1 MRTAVAA
8 WLASGAA
15 CAPMMTA
22 SPGMAAPDSPVQ
34 AGVEALT
41 GAGAQVTTIGTTF
54 EGRPVHLITIAGEG
68 PVPVGERPAVL
79 IVAGVAGEHL
89 VGTDVA
95 LGVASKMA
103 AEQPDLLRDRTLY
116 IVPLVNADA
125 QALVRAGDG
134 LRVATNANAMPA
146 DDDQDARIDEDGP
159 DDLDG
164 DGVITTM
171 RVLDPPHWLPATLV
185 ADEDD
190 PRILRAPKDGERARY
205 ALLVEGVDDD
215 GDGSFNE
222 DGLGG
227 INLDRNFPARWPE
240 HADDAGRY
248 ALEAPAAR
256 ALVDWMLEQDT
267 IGAVI
272 VYGVHDT
279 ITKVPT
285 AGKFDQTGRFPQGIE
300 EDDKP
305 LYDAVAEVFK
315 GITGISE
322 APTGEAD
329 GSFHLWSYGVYG
341 APTFATPVWV
351 RPDQMKRE
359 GESAEGGGDGAG
371 AGRAPAP
378 AEAPPPGGMTTAD
391 IQAMVADFQNAD
403 EARQQELMAEFR
415 AMPEALQQRIMA
427 VAQGGQD
434 PAASEGAAAPEG
446 APKKRASGDEAKW
459 LAYSDD
465 ERDGAGFVNWTSV
478 EHPQLGT
485 VEVGGFVP
493 GFRWNPPAEELD
505 RLIDEQAR
513 FAAAVLERL
522 PMVGAE
528 QVTVERLGERV
539 WRVTLTLTNTGAM
552 ETVSAIGRKVERVTP
567 IAMRFEGDRD
577 ALLAGDRLQRV
588 WSIPGDG
595 GVAVGEWMI
604 AGAAGEEVEIS
615 VRSSAAGDRT
625 VTVTLEEVS
634 R

>member
-1 MRTAVAA
+1 M
-8 WLASGAA
+8 L
-15 CAPMMTA
+15 TA

-34 AGVEALT
+34 AGVDALAT
-41 GAGAQVTTIGTTF
+41 AGAQVTTIGSTF
-54 EGRPVHLITIAGEG
+54 EGRPIHLITIAGEG
-68 PVPVGERPAVL
+68 PVPSSERPALL

-95 LGVASKMA
+95 LGVARKMA
-103 AEQPDLLRDRTLY
+103 SEQPDLLRDRTLY
-116 IVPLVNADA
+116 IVPLLNADA
-125 QALVRAGDG
+125 QALVRSGEG
-134 LRVATNANAMPA
+134 LRIATNANAMPA

-159 DDLDG
+159 NDLDG

-190 PRILRAPKDGERARY
+190 PRILRAPKAGERARY

-215 GDGSFNE
+215 ADGSFNE
-222 DGLGG
+222 DGPGG
-227 INLDRNFPARWPE
+227 VNLDRNFPARWPE

-248 ALEAPAAR
+248 PLEAPAAR
-256 ALVDWMLEQDT
+256 AIADWMLGQDT

-285 AGKFDQTGRFPQGIE
+285 AGKFDRTGSFPQGIE
-300 EDDKP
+300 EDDKA
-305 LYDAVAEVFK
+305 LYESVGEVFK
-315 GITGISE
+315 EITGISE
-322 APTGEAD
+322 APAGEAD

-341 APTFATPVWV
+341 VPTFATPVWV
-351 RPDQMKRE
+351 RPDQVKRD
-359 GESAEGGGDGAG
+359 GEGGDGGKAES
-371 AGRAPAP
+371 APAP
-378 AEAPPPGGMTTAD
+378 QAAAPAPGGMTTAD
-391 IQAMVADFQNAD
+391 IQAMVAEFQNAD
-403 EARQQELMAEFR
+403 EARQQQMMADFR
-415 AMPEALQQRIMA
+415 SLPPEVQQRVMA

-434 PAASEGAAAPEG
+434 PAAADAAAAPEG
-446 APKKRASGDEAKW
+446 APKKRASGDDAKW
-459 LAYSDD
+459 LAYSD
-465 ERDGAGFVNWTSV
+465 EARDGAGFVNWTSV
-478 EHPQLGT
+478 EHPQLGP

-528 QVTVERLGERV
+528 AVSVERLGERV

-552 ETVSAIGRKVERVTP
+552 ETVSAIGRKAERVTP
-567 IAMRFEGDRD
+567 TVMRFEGERD

-604 AGAAGEEVEIS
+604 AGAAGDAAEFS